1 MISHST
7 RQREQWLKDR
17 VSEAVSLA
25 MSGQW
30 TQAVEANRTIL
41 AEVPDDLGSYNRLGK
56 ALSELGQVS
65 DAREAFRKALDISPK
80 NTIAQKNLDRLAGL
94 SDEADAPY
102 ANGGGGPSSARHTFI
117 EESGRAGVTT
127 LRNVGAPETLRKLAP
142 GRPLSLAPA
151 GKGLRVTDGHDTY
164 VGSVDPKL
172 GARLLRLMDGGNVYE
187 AAVTSVSGDEVTI
200 IVREVYKHPSQAGR
214 VSFPSSVSTDR
225 RTQVPSAPIGYEV
238 VDRRDTVS
246 FKDWSNDDT
255 EPGDDDAFSPVV
267 HRIINATGEDPEERL
282 AEHY

>member
-1 MISHST
+1 MILHST

-25 MSGQW
+25 MEGQW
-30 TQAVEANRTIL
+30 TQAVEANRIIL

-56 ALSELGQVS
+56 ALSELGQAS
-65 DAREAFRKALDISPK
+65 DAREAFRKALEISPR

-102 ANGGGGPSSARHTFI
+102 PSGGGPSPARHTFI

-142 GRPLSLAPA
+142 GRPLNLAPA
-151 GKGLRVTDGHDTY
+151 GKGLRVTDGHDAY

-172 GARLLRLMDGGNVYE
+172 GARLLRLIDGGNVYE

-214 VSFPSSVSTDR
+214 ASFPSSVSTDR

-246 FKDWSNDDT
+246 FKDWSRDDT

-282 AEHY
+282 VEHY